1 MKKSDSDK
9 LKLKHALRCHGLHTF
24 TKSAHAKINAASI

>member
-24 TKSAHAKINAASI
+24 TKSGRAKTSAASI